1 LTKAYQ
7 KASYRL
13 EDNSNMTN
21 TQDPECMCNT
31 YTSVSQS
38 QKSKDVDEEGSKI
51 NRRKYNGQ

>member
-1 LTKAYQ
+1 
-7 KASYRL
+7 
-13 EDNSNMTN
+13 MTN